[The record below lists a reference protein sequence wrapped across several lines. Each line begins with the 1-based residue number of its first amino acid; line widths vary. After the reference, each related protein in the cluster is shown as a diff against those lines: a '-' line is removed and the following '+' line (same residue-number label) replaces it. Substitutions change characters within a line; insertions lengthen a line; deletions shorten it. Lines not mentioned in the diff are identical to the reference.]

1 MEIIVEAK
9 GVFDDKVYGFPRI
22 NIICGLGC

>member
-9 GVFDDKVYGFPRI
+9 GIFDDKVYSFPRI
-22 NIICGLGC
+22 NIFCGYGC